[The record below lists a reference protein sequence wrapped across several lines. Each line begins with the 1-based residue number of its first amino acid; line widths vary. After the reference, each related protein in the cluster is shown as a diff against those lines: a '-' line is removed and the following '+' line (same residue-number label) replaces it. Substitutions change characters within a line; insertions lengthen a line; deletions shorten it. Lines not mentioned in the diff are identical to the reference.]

1 MRAIVNKKNV
11 FSLAVGCLISYGVS
25 GLAVASDAGGGAEA
39 YVSNGWYQ
47 YFGWSPKKD
56 DKNNQR
62 PIRRIPKGPLLIGPE
77 IPQPRDKPKKDKPKT
92 PSN

>member
-1 MRAIVNKKNV
+1 MRANIGKRSV
-11 FSLAVGCLISYGVS
+11 FSLAVGCFVFCGV
-25 GLAVASDAGGGAEA
+25 GGVAVASDAGGEDEP
-39 YVSNGWYQ
+39 YLSEIWYQ
-47 YFGWSPKKD
+47 YFDWSPKKD

>member
-1 MRAIVNKKNV
+1 MRTIVFKKDVAGWVV
-11 FSLAVGCLISYGVS
+11 FCFILFGLG
-25 GLAVASDAGGGAEA
+25 GLAAASEVVGGDESTLSSA
-39 YVSNGWYQ
+39 WYDH
-47 YFGWSPKKD
+47 FGWSPKKD
-56 DKNNQR
+56 DKSNQR